1 MPLFRRR
8 LSVVLSA
15 LIACPS
21 SLLARVLDPIV
32 LPTAVVT
39 VVPARDDNPK
49 GPTTSAAPIPDAVSA
64 SLGAGDSPATDGADG
79 KVALQST
86 PASRLPCGSPALDA
100 APRFHSGSTVSTP
113 WGLGWSSDLDHQLIV
128 ESSHTVVW
136 LDGNANRVRLFRSGS
151 NPAPPHVYNAPSGLF
166 VRLTVTGLLSGQ
178 PGTASLREKDGTV
191 RTFSR
196 LNTNT
201 PLYLTGLTDRNGN
214 TVAYTRVSGLLTK
227 VLDVHGRFIDLTYDA
242 SDRVASLTDS
252 AGRTFTHTYDAQGRR
267 LTENGPDGLTT
278 YAYDAGNRISRLTY
292 PDGGVKNFTY
302 DAQGRVLTEDD
313 GAGVNRRAYEYLAD
327 RTRVTDADNGVTTT
341 EFIQRDGL
349 KKPTRVTD
357 PEGRV
362 TTYTYD
368 AAFNLATVTDPLSRI
383 TRYTYD
389 ARGNVTVTQDP
400 AGGFTLASYE
410 PVFDMPTQLTSP
422 RSLVTTLSYDAKGNL
437 TTALDPAGQSTQ
449 RTYDSFGHLATERD
463 PRSQTTAFTY
473 KSANGALATVTDPE
487 GRVTTLTTD
496 ALSRVTRS
504 LDAKGKAT
512 DYQYDA
518 SGNLTQVTDDLG
530 GVTSYQYEPGRP
542 SKRLISVTDAKNHTT
557 SFQYD
562 GHGRLI
568 SVSNALNQARG
579 SVYDAKG
586 MLTQTTNARG
596 QVISYDYDGAGR
608 LTGKATPDGAYSY
621 AYDLA
626 GNLTSVSNQNGS
638 VAMTYDALN
647 RVIQVTQSVP
657 PAAPVIIAYSYDA
670 DGNRITMTTPWGNF
684 AYAYDNANR
693 LTRITNPQNG
703 HFDFDYDLAS
713 RRTELTYPNGVITT
727 YAYDDAGQAT
737 SIVHRKGAGGPII
750 ARADYQYDLAGNRTS
765 MTDQDGLHAFDY
777 DDLHRLTEALHPSTN
792 TLVQAE
798 TFSYDAVGNRLADAQ
813 ITGYTYDNADRL
825 TQSSSFTYTY
835 DADGNM
841 TSRTDRATNLTT
853 TFDYDSENRL
863 TGAQLPGGP
872 NWTYKYDALGRRV
885 QKSSGTA
892 PSQITRYSY
901 DGQDIIATK
910 AGDDA
915 LTGVYTHG
923 GGIDEPLALVASQV
937 HFMHAD
943 ALGSI
948 VAHTSLTG
956 DLQERVSYTAYG
968 QARFSNVSG
977 STSAVSATGS
987 PFAFTARE
995 LDDETG
1001 LYFHRNRQTYEPGAG
1016 RFFQADP
1023 IGIAG
1028 GVNTYAYVDSNPQRF
1043 TDAFGLSPV
1052 EADVSNQRDWG
1063 EQGIE
1068 PTYLEV
1074 DAVLAGVGGAPFAA
1088 NRMCQLSTG
1097 KPLKAFFRFEIG
1109 SFGNL
1114 SASGAAGKIRTRHFN
1129 IGELHILINPF
1140 KYRYLTGSVFKFWW
1154 KKPK

>member
-1 MPLFRRR
+1 MGTSVYR
-8 LSVVLSA
+8 LESKESP
-15 LIACPS
+15 IADHVCHS
-21 SLLARVLDPIV
+21 GGVDC
-32 LPTAVVT
+32 
-39 VVPARDDNPK
+39 
-49 GPTTSAAPIPDAVSA
+49 PDACNC
-64 SLGAGDSPATDGADG
+64 LH
-79 KVALQST
+79 
-86 PASRLPCGSPALDA
+86 SRLC
-100 APRFHSGSTVSTP
+100 
-113 WGLGWSSDLDHQLIV
+113 
-128 ESSHTVVW
+128 E
-136 LDGNANRVRLFRSGS
+136 
-151 NPAPPHVYNAPSGLF
+151 
-166 VRLTVTGLLSGQ
+166 
-178 PGTASLREKDGTV
+178 
-191 RTFSR
+191 
-196 LNTNT
+196 
-201 PLYLTGLTDRNGN
+201 
-214 TVAYTRVSGLLTK
+214 TK
-227 VLDVHGRFIDLTYDA
+227 
-242 SDRVASLTDS
+242 
-252 AGRTFTHTYDAQGRR
+252 
-267 LTENGPDGLTT
+267 N
-278 YAYDAGNRISRLTY
+278 
-292 PDGGVKNFTY
+292 
-302 DAQGRVLTEDD
+302 
-313 GAGVNRRAYEYLAD
+313 AGVVQRIAD
-327 RTRVTDADNGVTTT
+327 S
-341 EFIQRDGL
+341 I
-349 KKPTRVTD
+349 
-357 PEGRV
+357 
-362 TTYTYD
+362 YT
-368 AAFNLATVTDPLSRI
+368 
-383 TRYTYD
+383 
-389 ARGNVTVTQDP
+389 
-400 AGGFTLASYE
+400 
-410 PVFDMPTQLTSP
+410 LTS
-422 RSLVTTLSYDAKGNL
+422 
-437 TTALDPAGQSTQ
+437 
-449 RTYDSFGHLATERD
+449 GHVAT
-463 PRSQTTAFTY
+463 
-473 KSANGALATVTDPE
+473 N
-487 GRVTTLTTD
+487 
-496 ALSRVTRS
+496 RVTRS

-542 SKRLISVTDAKNHTT
+542 AKRLISVTDAKNHTT

-579 SVYDAKG
+579 STYDAKG

-968 QARFSNVSG
+968 QARFSSVNG

-995 LDDETG
+995 LDIETG

-1028 GVNTYAYVDSNPQRF
+1028 GVNSYTYVFSRPTKYVDPLG
-1043 TDAFGLSPV
+1043 T
-1052 EADVSNQRDWG
+1052 
-1063 EQGIE
+1063 
-1068 PTYLEV
+1068 
-1074 DAVLAGVGGAPFAA
+1074 DAVLV
-1088 NRMCQLSTG
+1088 
-1097 KPLKAFFRFEIG
+1097 EV
-1109 SFGNL
+1109 
-1114 SASGAAGKIRTRHFN
+1114 AAGNDHFEVWVGPDAGGIYQGFGLYPN
-1129 IGELHILINPF
+1129 GF
-1140 KYRYLTGSVFKFWW
+1140 GGYWSVLTGRDVPGQVKRQQGQFYSGTNSFLQWMFGKEIARRKQNKAADQALIERLDAEANAPQVYNAYSRNCQQFAG
-1154 KKPK
+1154 PYVYGNP